1 VLSRAWY
8 VLGGIALAVAL
19 GGSGYYLGRA
29 HTLDRW
35 ALERAALADSADS
48 ARARAA
54 RASHAL
60 TDAGRVLDSLLTAYG
75 ALANRPPRVVTI
87 HDATPDTVRDTVRV
101 ATGPAV
107 PLPSAAPDTS
117 AAARLLAC
125 DAVVQAA
132 IRYRTACEAAQD
144 SLTQLLAIATARRPA
159 SSPRRFSV
167 VAGPGL
173 SLTTDGRVHGALSV
187 TAGWRLW

>member
-1 VLSRAWY
+1 VISRAWY
-8 VLGGIALAVAL
+8 VLGGIALAIAL
-19 GGSGYYLGRA
+19 AGSGYYLGRA

-35 ALERAALADSADS
+35 QLERAALADSADS
-48 ARARAA
+48 ARARSA

-60 TDAGRVLDSLLTAYG
+60 TDAGHVLDSLLVAY
-75 ALANRPPRVVTI
+75 AQLADRPPHVVTV
-87 HDATPDTVRDTVRV
+87 HDTARDTVRM

-107 PLPSAAPDTS
+107 PLPTAAPDTS
-117 AAARLLAC
+117 AAGRLRAC

-132 IRYRTACEAAQD
+132 IRYRTACESAVD
-144 SLTQLLAIATARRPA
+144 SLTQLLAIATARPPA
-159 SSPRRFSV
+159 ASPRRFVV